1 MLQTVRIIVIA
12 VFVAFLAGGIASA
25 EGEKITAVVIKGNR
39 KIESAAILNAVK
51 LKVGDSLDIE
61 RVDSDIRA
69 IFRLGYFQDVK
80 ARTEAS
86 EKGIILTYEV
96 TERPIVREVRI
107 EGNKEISIE
116 KIRGAFEVKPGA
128 IFSAKDM
135 TKGVKK
141 VKKLYADDGYYLA
154 EVNATTEMRSGTEL
168 RVLLKIT
175 EGEKVLIK
183 TIRFEGNRAFSS
195 KKLKGVMET
204 GEEWF
209 LSWITSAG
217 TYKEEVLKNDV
228 ALIADL
234 YYNNGYVNV
243 KVGEPKVELLPDKS
257 GLLVTIGITEGDQF
271 RTGAVDFK
279 GDLLV
284 PKEELAKKVKLKTGE
299 VFSRGVLRGDIFTLT
314 DLYSDMGYAFA
325 NVTPL
330 SQADPEKKT
339 IGITFDFEKGEKVY
353 IDRIAISGNTKTRDK
368 VVRRELKLAEGDLYG
383 TTPLKKSKQN
393 LMNTGFFEEA
403 NISTTKGS
411 APDKLNVNVE
421 VKEKPTGTFSIG
433 AGYSSLDGIIGQGS
447 VQQANF
453 MGLGLKA
460 NLAASLGGKSQ
471 TYNMGLTDPYFLD
484 SKWTL
489 GGDIYRT
496 QRDFIDFT
504 RRVTGGD
511 IKGGYPLSD
520 ILNTFW
526 IYRFE
531 SKEIFNESQPLKDSI
546 ASGAVIAPETS
557 STTSSITG
565 SLTRNTTDYRLDPS
579 TGMVNNLSVEFAG
592 IGGTNRFLRS
602 VVNTQVFFPFKW
614 GTVFSIRGEFGYIDG
629 LGKDVPIDERF
640 YLGGISTMRGY
651 SGRTV
656 SPYRTSTITG
666 QVPNPGLP
674 NVPITWPPGTAL
686 SLNRAFI
693 GGDTETILNNEW
705 TFPLLKEAGLK
716 GVLFFDIGNAYDGIS
731 TTFSRL
737 QSSYGFGFR
746 WASPMGP
753 LRLEYGIPVNP
764 REGIDSKSGKLEF
777 SIGSFF

>member
-1 MLQTVRIIVIA
+1 LLQTVRIIVIA

>member
-1 MLQTVRIIVIA
+1 VIA
-12 VFVAFLAGGIASA
+12 VFFAFLAGGIASA